1 LGDGL
6 GGSQSAR
13 GICELASHALL
24 QQQPRARST
33 VVWREEQVNM
43 MEIEQQQYSEIVAAR
58 HRELAVDWE
67 A

>member
-1 LGDGL
+1 
-6 GGSQSAR
+6 
-13 GICELASHALL
+13 
-24 QQQPRARST
+24 